1 MLSSGRTGR
10 LSLLLIVLMVVLGC
24 NALNPLCGSARPAP
38 VLNSISPTT
47 VALADLG
54 SSLALTANGSHFVAA
69 STVVFNGTIVTT
81 TVVSSTQVTVAIP
94 ASMITAIGSYN
105 VTVQTPG
112 GNSSMLGCS
121 SGGTSSEQTLTVD

>member
-1 MLSSGRTGR
+1 MV
-10 LSLLLIVLMVVLGC
+10 LLVVLMVVLGC

-94 ASMITAIGSYN
+94 ASLITAIGSYN
-105 VTVQTPG
+105 VIVQTPG
-112 GNSSMLGCS
+112 GNSTLLGCS
-121 SGGTSSEQTLTVD
+121 SGGSSSGQTLTID